1 MSKEDLMTP
10 EDIERLRKAKAEIGD
25 RIKGNDT
32 VIDGLFIALFT
43 RGHVLLEANP
53 GLGKTSLMKAF
64 TDALGLSFEDRGRIQ
79 FTPDLMPADITGTLM
94 PVEND
99 VTKLAF
105 QAGPI
110 FRSILLADE
119 INRATPK
126 TQSAMLEAMAEK
138 QVTVLGKTRRL
149 PLGDRG
155 DDPRAPFMV
164 IATQNPIDQEG
175 TYELPE
181 AQTDR
186 FMFKFL
192 MNMPPANSLREIV
205 ERETGQSVAGATN
218 GPRGV
223 DVRTPDREGSL
234 DWLSRLSATVRE
246 TRLWPAALRHISNVV
261 LATNGR
267 FAECEEVPANDL
279 TALRQFVADYLDFPL
294 GPRAAIQ
301 LGAAAK
307 GYATINATPD
317 DVSRIDQR
325 IPAGMDWA
333 AVPVLRHRLKLKYGW
348 LEKAREANRLPE
360 VEAETVREHL
370 VHKLFRLAMPR
381 GSAGDGYAQI
391 LDGFAT
397 ARGQP

>member
-1 MSKEDLMTP
+1 
-10 EDIERLRKAKAEIGD
+10 
-25 RIKGNDT
+25 
-32 VIDGLFIALFT
+32 
-43 RGHVLLEANP
+43 
-53 GLGKTSLMKAF
+53 MKAF

-205 ERETGQSVAGATN
+205 ERETGQSVADGAN
-218 GPRGV
+218 L
-223 DVRTPDREGSL
+223 VRREEL
-234 DWLSRLSATVRE
+234 LRRCRRRQECAVAIEPQAR
-246 TRLWPAALRHISNVV
+246 RCQCPPAAALPHDLLRVV
-261 LATNGR
+261 EQQPN
-267 FAECEEVPANDL
+267 FAIRRQSDHTAFRQRKPQLVSDFFGNDS
-279 TALRQFVADYLDFPL
+279 RRVD
-294 GPRAAIQ
+294 AA
-301 LGAAAK
+301 G
-307 GYATINATPD
+307 GHP
-317 DVSRIDQR
+317 
-325 IPAGMDWA
+325 G
-333 AVPVLRHRLKLKYGW
+333 
-348 LEKAREANRLPE
+348 
-360 VEAETVREHL
+360 
-370 VHKLFRLAMPR
+370 
-381 GSAGDGYAQI
+381 QI
-391 LDGFAT
+391 LRDVE
-397 ARGQP
+397 